1 MAYSQSFIQQHSRKL
16 IGVGIILVALIAAS
30 GLAGQADTS
39 VSMWGA
45 KYSLSSGATIKAA
58 DLKVVKVSL
67 GDQAPKYFSNKAKLV
82 GNYLTKNLAEG
93 ELIPV
98 SAVTKTSSGVTLK
111 QIPLGIGKSDLP
123 SNLHVGDL
131 VDLYSLPTKDP
142 KASTTL
148 VTSKIRVAAIDSQS
162 QNMGG
167 VVNLLL
173 SVEKEF
179 ILDITDAIQ
188 IGRIVVV
195 RNAI

>member
-148 VTSKIRVAAIDSQS
+148 VTSKVRVAAIDSQS